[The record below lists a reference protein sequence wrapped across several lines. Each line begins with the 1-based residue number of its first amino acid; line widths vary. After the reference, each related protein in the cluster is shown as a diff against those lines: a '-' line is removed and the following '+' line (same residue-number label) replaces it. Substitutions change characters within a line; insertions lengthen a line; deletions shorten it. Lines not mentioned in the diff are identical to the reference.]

1 MNAKRGMSVYLFCSM
16 YDTEIESIFAF
27 GIKDVYVRHFFVGK
41 LLIVIIDCLY
51 LLYIRFKNILIKKIE
66 AMKRLKKT
74 TLETGVKVLDDLEM
88 KSVTGGYDVTHFGKY
103 YYCYCRNNAAKP
115 PYRASWSGWYLN
127 NASAEESLAQKCVS
141 GGTCYISGS
150 GY

>member
-1 MNAKRGMSVYLFCSM
+1 MILELNQYLRSALKMC
-16 YDTEIESIFAF
+16 TF
-27 GIKDVYVRHFFVGK
+27 GIFFVGK

-88 KSVTGGYDVTHFGKY
+88 KSVTGGYGDVGHFGKY
-103 YYCYCRNNAAKP
+103 YYCSCDMNGANP
-115 PYRASWSGWYLN
+115 PFRSRMVT
-127 NASAEESLAQKCVS
+127 Q
-141 GGTCYISGS
+141 
-150 GY
+150 

>member
-1 MNAKRGMSVYLFCSM
+1 MSVYLFYSM
-16 YDTEIESIFAF
+16 YDTEIESIFTF

-74 TLETGVKVLDDLEM
+74 TLETGVKVLGDLEM
-88 KSVTGGYDVTHFGKY
+88 KSVIGGYGDVGHFGKY
-103 YYCYCRNNAAKP
+103 YHCSCKDNMANP
-115 PYRASWSGWYLN
+115 PLSSSWSGWYLDLEDIK
-127 NASAEESLAQKCVS
+127 SDVSRRCVR
-141 GGTCYISGS
+141 GGTCTVS

>member
-1 MNAKRGMSVYLFCSM
+1 MSVYLFCSM
-16 YDTEIESIFAF
+16 YDTEIELIFTF
-27 GIKDVYVRHFFVGK
+27 GIKYVYVRHFFVGK

-74 TLETGVKVLDDLEM
+74 TLETGVKVLGDLEM
-88 KSVTGGYDVTHFGKY
+88 KSVTGGYGDVGHFGKY
-103 YYCYCRNNAAKP
+103 YYCSCDMNGANP
-115 PYRASWSGWYLN
+115 PFRSSWSDWFLN
-127 NASAEESLAQKCVS
+127 DDAARRSVVQRCKVTGSCS
-141 GGTCYISGS
+141 TS